1 MRVGIRRLGRVAA
14 IAVTIVAGSSLLEA
28 TGQPLLATLSQ
39 VAFNLAAGFSEADG
53 VRQKMSNALIMATN
67 RRRKGARLT
76 RIESFGLFDMP
87 EGPAPRNSAAPTD
100 VESEGV
106 ATAPA

>member
-1 MRVGIRRLGRVAA
+1 MRVGIKRLVRVAT
-14 IAVTIVAGSSLLEA
+14 IAAAIVAGSSLLEA

-53 VRQKMSNALIMATN
+53 VRQRMSEAFVMATN
-67 RRRKGARLT
+67 RRRKGSRST
-76 RIESFGLFDMP
+76 RIESFGLFDSP
-87 EGPAPRNSAAPTD
+87 QGSAPQDGPASGRGA
-100 VESEGV
+100 